1 MPKFIQSDEIINIKA
16 TKEFTDREE
25 PRRVFWEKYN
35 LIKSQMNN
43 QAPIQVLTYYGFG
56 GIGKTSLLH
65 KLLEEVNQKEPES
78 KIEFLD
84 FEKLVEFNNNLLD
97 ILKVIRQDLKDKYKF
112 TFPIFD
118 LVVYVYETKMGKT
131 TTKPELSSIFDD
143 NKELGFLKDVIS
155 DIPLIGTFAKVIYY
169 ADTGKNLIQERL
181 RNHKL
186 RQRLLEIENTSV
198 EDIKEHLAYYFSID
212 LVENLKNEKRPFV
225 FFIDTYE
232 KLVNELTQIGDP
244 LKNDLWLRSDEGLIC
259 RVPNVIWVI
268 AGREKLK
275 WQDLDESW
283 DGTLEQHLLGTLS
296 FQDTSSFL
304 KTAGIEQDELIK
316 QIFNLTHGTPM
327 YLDMCVDTYVKL
339 KEQGKNPTIE
349 DFGGD
354 TTKLVNRF
362 LMYMKDAE
370 RDFST
375 MLAYVPEWTDE
386 TIEEISMKMNGTF
399 SYSLYEKVKNFS
411 FVVNENGKYKMHESI
426 KDIIIANTPEILR
439 TKYQKILQENENSKL
454 EKIVEDEERRAEERL
469 KGDKISIE
477 GKSKDKTEGEKNQE
491 GKIGTEGLKDQKGES
506 EGTESIEESII
517 QKIPNLDRYESKK
530 AYKQLIE
537 NLRRKLIDEKDEE
550 QFNVTAK
557 FLLEKLNEYEE
568 KFNETIELK
577 DMYFTKFKEN
587 KYFKLLQV
595 YQGDRVSID
604 YNTDKL
610 IANYKNWVKQYGEN
624 DKWALFE
631 IKHLLRWNTY
641 PINSVE
647 KVKPLFELVSSKLG
661 KDNLYY
667 ISLCA
672 LCLYNNE
679 GKQQEFIERIR
690 AYSYNHEPD
699 RFYMRLILNASNSN
713 NLEGCLMEKY
723 NDWGST
729 FFTYYEEKYEK
740 EVNKEAIYN
749 FNIAIKTLKDNP
761 NLLDERALELIG
773 DTYES
778 FSRFGENPLIN
789 IAFEYIYGVRYIALS
804 TSNQEIIDKFLNIF
818 KAFLGGENNRKES
831 IVQDKNIINKVIDFM
846 KELKEHYIDLYGK
859 DHYNVNEI
867 EDYIDKFEKLTPE
880 TFEKRIQSRINRYG
894 INDERTIRTF
904 YTYIKEIQN
913 QAPKRDEHFEAIKI
927 DTGYFDFIFNF
938 TKELLLN
945 CEDTEKMHD
954 LVDEVQKCLN
964 CISSERYYNCI
975 LEIDKILLD
984 SYKENSGLGKP
995 WIIFNDAKEIL
1006 KIKYNEKDRDKKQT
1020 EDAIEMVETIL
1031 TNKYSSSI
1039 LTGVMYYYII
1049 FNTYYLVEN
1058 EKSTLHSE
1066 KLIAKCDDVEK
1077 SIKKISFP
1085 SDPVDDFKDLY
1096 DDLTGEK
1103 EMKKKWDWI
1112 SLNQYTVVVDKIKYL
1127 RNMYKDEFGENNSR
1141 TILLTACVGLLETLL
1156 YIKDGPRT
1164 IEEAFNRT
1172 NPKDMALMEK
1182 LNKIKEI
1189 EERTLAIYRDLKFKN
1204 LDLLEVSLSD
1214 IYQKAKWGA
1223 NLPQ

>member
-1 MPKFIQSDEIINIKA
+1 MPKFIQNDEVLVNVKA

-25 PRRVFWEKYN
+25 PRKIFWDKYN
-35 LIKSQMNN
+35 LMKSQMNDE
-43 QAPIQVLTYYGFG
+43 ASIQVISYYGFG

-65 KLLEEVNQKEPES
+65 KLMEEVNDREPES

-97 ILKVIRQDLKDKYKF
+97 VLKVIRQDLKDKYKF

-118 LVVYVYETKMGKT
+118 LVTYVYETKMGKT
-131 TTKPELSSIFDD
+131 ATKPELSSIFDE

-169 ADTGKNLIQERL
+169 ADAGKNLIQDRL
-181 RNHKL
+181 RNRKL
-186 RQRLLEIENTSV
+186 RERLLEIENTSV
-198 EDIKEHLAYYFSID
+198 ENIKEHLAYYFSID
-212 LVENLKNEKRPFV
+212 LKENLKNEKRPFV

-232 KLVNELTQIGDP
+232 KLVNELTQVGDP

-283 DGTLEQHLLGTLS
+283 KGTLEQHLLGTLS

-327 YLDMCVDTYVKL
+327 YLDMCIDTYVKL
-339 KEQGKNPTIE
+339 REQGKEPTIE

-386 TIEEISMKMNGTF
+386 SIEEISMKMNGTF

-411 FVVNENGKYKMHESI
+411 FIVNENGKYKMHESI
-426 KDIIIANTPEILR
+426 KDIIIANTPEMLR
-439 TKYQKILQENENSKL
+439 SKYQRVLQENEN
-454 EKIVEDEERRAEERL
+454 EKIEKVTQEENKR
-469 KGDKISIE
+469 I
-477 GKSKDKTEGEKNQE
+477 
-491 GKIGTEGLKDQKGES
+491 
-506 EGTESIEESII
+506 ESILKSENILRPENSENADIN
-517 QKIPNLDRYESKK
+517 KIAYLDKYESKK

-537 NLRRKLIDEKDEE
+537 NLRVKVIDEKDENE
-550 QFNVTAK
+550 FNETAK
-557 FLLEKLNEYEE
+557 FLLDKLNEYEE
-568 KFNETIELK
+568 KFNETIKLK
-577 DMYFTKFKEN
+577 DMYLAKFKDN
-587 KYFKLLQV
+587 KYYKLLQV
-595 YQGDRVSID
+595 YRGDKVSID
-604 YNTDKL
+604 LNVDKYIQNYNEWIKEF
-610 IANYKNWVKQYGEN
+610 GEN

-641 PINSVE
+641 PITRVE
-647 KVKPLFELVSSKLG
+647 EVKPLFELVSSKLE

-699 RFYMRLILNASNSN
+699 RFYMRLILKSANSKN
-713 NLEGCLMEKY
+713 IEGCLMEKY

-740 EVNKEAIYN
+740 EVNKEAVYN

-773 DTYES
+773 DIYES
-778 FSRFGENPLIN
+778 FSQFGENPLIN

-818 KAFLGGENNRKES
+818 KAFLGGENNDKES
-831 IVQDKNIINKVIDFM
+831 IVQDTNIINKSIEFM
-846 KELKEHYIDLYGK
+846 KELKEHYIELYGK

-880 TFEKRIQSRINRYG
+880 TFEKRMKSRINRYG
-894 INDERTIRTF
+894 ISDERTIRTF
-904 YTYIKEIQN
+904 HTYIKEIQN
-913 QAPKRDEHFEAIKI
+913 QAPKRDNYFENVKI
-927 DTGYFDFIFNF
+927 DQGYFDYIFNF
-938 TKELLLN
+938 TKELLLA
-945 CEDTEKMHD
+945 CENTEKMYNLIED
-954 LVDEVQKCLN
+954 VKKCLYD
-964 CISSERYYNCI
+964 ISSEKYYNCI

-984 SYKENSGLGKP
+984 SYNENSYYSNPSLM
-995 WIIFNDAKEIL
+995 FEDAQKIL
-1006 KIKYNEKDRDKKQT
+1006 KIKYNEENRNKKQT
-1020 EDAIEMVETIL
+1020 EDAIKMVEIIL
-1031 TNKYSSSI
+1031 TNKYSSS
-1039 LTGVMYYYII
+1039 LLSKAMYYYII
-1049 FNTYYLVEN
+1049 FNTYYLVEK

-1066 KLIAKCDDVEK
+1066 KLIAKCDDVK
-1077 SIKKISFP
+1077 KAIKNIDFP

-1096 DDLTGEK
+1096 NDLTGEK
-1103 EMKKKWDWI
+1103 EMKKKWDWL
-1112 SLNQYTVVVDKIKYL
+1112 SLNQYTVAVDQMKHL

-1141 TILLTACVGLLETLL
+1141 TILLTAYIGLLETLL

-1164 IEEAFNRT
+1164 IEEAFNRA
-1172 NPKDMALMEK
+1172 NPNDMALMEK

-1189 EERTLAIYRDLKFKN
+1189 EERTLAIYRCLEFKG
-1204 LDLLEVSLSD
+1204 LDLLDVSLSD
-1214 IYQKAKWGA
+1214 IYKKAKWGA
-1223 NLPQ
+1223 NLPI